1 MSVFDETKR
10 CCRAVG
16 DGALDVVEIV
26 RVHVGAKQLDMI
38 LVRAEVVAGL
48 HLADAVPLAQV
59 EIDLDPHVRH
69 RARRR

>member
-1 MSVFDETKR
+1 
-10 CCRAVG
+10 
-16 DGALDVVEIV
+16 
-26 RVHVGAKQLDMI
+26 
-38 LVRAEVVAGL
+38 VRAEVVAGL